1 MFCENG
7 RSAIH
12 VLNCEKCVKVRR
24 RETTWDRRD
33 SSPGSRAG
41 REPRKS
47 RGRGAGGAPARAPPR
62 PPALRYL
69 GALHL
74 AKLRVAGGGGG
85 LVRGYP
91 RVSRN
96 ASPLART

>member
-33 SSPGSRAG
+33 TPRLPGGSTGGGNLVRRGFWVFFRFCRILPGRRPALRSPSSPGGGRA
-41 REPRKS
+41 RERVPESVLQRKS
-47 RGRGAGGAPARAPPR
+47 PSA
-62 PPALRYL
+62 
-69 GALHL
+69 HL
-74 AKLRVAGGGGG
+74 KL
-85 LVRGYP
+85 
-91 RVSRN
+91 S
-96 ASPLART
+96 S

>member
-33 SSPGSRAG
+33 TPRLPGGGNLVRRGFWFFFRFCRILPG
-41 REPRKS
+41 RR
-47 RGRGAGGAPARAPPR
+47 
-62 PPALRYL
+62 PALRSPSSP
-69 GALHL
+69 
-74 AKLRVAGGGGG
+74 GGGG

-91 RVSRN
+91 RVSCN